1 VSGAPAEPQTPLV
14 RVQLL
19 GRFAISA
26 GGREAGP
33 WQRPPAKRLCELVLV
48 SPGRRVSR
56 DLACEMLFAG
66 HTTADVARALIKALT
81 LARSVLANL
90 GGTSA
95 DLLRADRASIWVP
108 AEVAVEVDSE
118 IHEQRLRAG
127 LALAPGQSR
136 DEHLAAALTDVGM
149 LLADE
154 PYADWA
160 IAPRERL
167 ESLRQLA
174 RMALARDRAKGAG
187 RCGPEAVAEAW
198 EACLASDPACEE
210 AATALVRGYQS
221 QGLRQLAARAYERCR
236 ASLDELGLRPSP
248 ALEEVRAAALPTTA
262 EKGGVPTS
270 PGEERRVVSVM
281 FAEVVV
287 SGAPR
292 GDPEDL
298 RELVGDALANVITAV
313 EGLGGTVASLSGAGL
328 QALFGAPEAHED
340 DPERA
345 VRAAFRALSRGSTPG
360 TGGLRAGVETGP
372 AVVGLV
378 QSGPSSYFRAVGAV
392 VGVAAALQSV
402 ARPASVL
409 VGPATRAATE
419 GSFDWGATEEVLVGE
434 GTKPV
439 VGAYL
444 EKPRPGAP
452 ARQPRLAGRGPLIGR
467 SGEVSSLVGALQATE
482 EGTGSV
488 VVVEGEP
495 GLGKTRLVQECRKRF
510 LAWVG
515 AGSGRLP
522 LWAEGRCASYA
533 STTPYGLYRHM
544 LASWVGV
551 APDQPEAVVAPA
563 IERALLAVMGDQELW
578 PVLARMMDLP
588 AGATLGSMRPQD
600 LQRETFAAVRRLVAR
615 LARAGPTVLSLEDL
629 HWADATS
636 LRLTE
641 ELAQLVNE
649 GPLLVLVTRRP
660 HPDPGVSA
668 LEESLASELGAKLR
682 HIDLAPLS
690 AEAEAELAAIL
701 VGEGAGPGVVDAVRA
716 GTEGNPLFLEERL
729 FSMVD
734 TGALTGGPGRWRLSE
749 GVTADVPQV
758 LERMV
763 RSRVDNLSL
772 GAQDLVRAASVIGT
786 EPGLALLVAT
796 CDAGDQLQASVA
808 EVADAGLLGE
818 LATAPEPT
826 YRFRHALVQ
835 EAVYRGM
842 LRPERRRRHGRV
854 AWALESLSEGR
865 LPEVA
870 GVLGQHFAAAAEYE
884 RALHYFEVAGDYAAA
899 AYAND
904 EAIASFRSA
913 AELCEPLAP
922 GGPDADAYRVWAK
935 LADVYSIT
943 GRRDEAR
950 PAIHRALAI
959 ADPADVLG
967 RARLHTELATL
978 ESSDA
983 RFEGARA
990 HLEEAKKLFPA
1001 DPIDADQATFDQWFY
1016 TMERWSEYHRWR
1028 SEPGEVLEV
1037 LDQMRPAVE
1046 LRGSVHQRAVLLRET
1061 AQAGAALA
1069 GYRVSEQHIAD
1080 LVRAAEMVD
1089 ATELDPI
1096 QLAKHH
1102 LYPAY
1107 FAFLRGD
1114 TALSKKHVEISLA
1127 VAERRGLAQ
1136 VRAASMLI
1144 RPLTALRAHDPD
1156 AVREFGPAAVAACER
1171 IGYPEWVAMV
1181 KGTLAWLAFQEGRSE
1196 DVLLLAAECEELNKK
1211 AHGVER
1217 FVNWVRLWP
1226 VVAVHLA
1233 AGRVE
1238 PAVEAARQML
1248 DPSQQ
1253 RFEDELESLLTS
1265 ACQAWDT
1272 GEASEAEEALSDALV
1287 VAEEL
1292 RYL

>member
-1 VSGAPAEPQTPLV
+1 MGE
-14 RVQLL
+14 
-19 GRFAISA
+19 
-26 GGREAGP
+26 REAGP
-33 WQRPPAKRLCELVLV
+33 WQRPPAKRLCEVVLV

-66 HTTADVARALIKALT
+66 RTTANVGRALIRALS

-90 GGTSA
+90 GGASA
-95 DLLRADRASIWVP
+95 ELLRADRGNIWVP
-108 AEVAVEVDSE
+108 ADVALEVDSE
-118 IHEQRLRAG
+118 IHEQRLRVG
-127 LALAPGQSR
+127 LGMAPGQRR
-136 DEHLAAALTDVGM
+136 DDHLVAALADDGT

-154 PYADWA
+154 LYADWA

-167 ESLRQLA
+167 EGLRQQA

-187 RCGPEAVAEAW
+187 RCGPEAVTEAW
-198 EACLASDPACEE
+198 EACLANDPACEE
-210 AATALVRGYQS
+210 AAAALVRAYES
-221 QGLRQLAARAYERCR
+221 RGLRQLAARAYERCR
-236 ASLDELGLRPSP
+236 GGLDELGLQLSP
-248 ALEEVRAAALPTTA
+248 ALEQVRAAALSTPG
-262 EKGGVPTS
+262 ETS
-270 PGEERRVVSVM
+270 VAATGPREERRVVTVM

-287 SGAPR
+287 VSGAP
-292 GDPEDL
+292 GDDPEDL

-313 EGLGGTVASLSGAGL
+313 ETLGGSVTSLSGAGL

-345 VRAAFRALSRGSTPG
+345 VRAAFRALSRGSPPG

-392 VGVAAALQSV
+392 VGAAAALQSV

-419 GSFDWGATEEVLVGE
+419 GSFEWGTTEEVLVAE
-434 GTKPV
+434 GAKPLA
-439 VGAYL
+439 GAYL
-444 EKPRPGAP
+444 EKPRPGGP

-467 SGEVSSLVGALQATE
+467 AGELSSLVGALRATE

-488 VVVEGEP
+488 VVIEGEP

-510 LAWVG
+510 MAWVG
-515 AGSGRLP
+515 ARNGRLP

-533 STTPYGLYRHM
+533 STTPYSLYRHL

-563 IERALLAVMGDQELW
+563 VERALVAVLGNNELW

-588 AGATLGSMRPQD
+588 AGAALGSMRPVD
-600 LQRETFAAVRRLVAR
+600 LQREIFAAVRMVVAR

-641 ELAQLVNE
+641 ELAQLVHE
-649 GPLLVLVTRRP
+649 SPLLVLVTRRP
-660 HPDPGVSA
+660 HRNPGVSA
-668 LEESLASELGAKLR
+668 LEASLSKELGRKLQC
-682 HIDLAPLS
+682 IEIAPLAP
-690 AEAEAELAAIL
+690 EAEAELARVL
-701 VGEGAGPGVVDAVRA
+701 LGEGAGPRVVDAVRA

-729 FSMVD
+729 FSMVE
-734 TGALTGGPGRWRLSE
+734 TGALMGGPGRWQLSE
-749 GVTADVPQV
+749 GVIAEVPEV
-758 LERMV
+758 LERLV
-763 RSRVDNLSL
+763 CSRVDKLSV
-772 GAQDLVRAASVIGT
+772 GAKDVVRAASVIGT
-786 EPGLALLVAT
+786 EPGLALLAAT
-796 CDAGDQLQASVA
+796 CDAGDELAPHLA
-808 EVADAGLLGE
+808 EVAGAGLLGE

-854 AWALESLSEGR
+854 AWALESLSNGR

-870 GVLGQHFAAAAEYE
+870 GVLGQHFAAAAEHE
-884 RALHYFEVAGDYAAA
+884 RALHYFELAGDHATA
-899 AYAND
+899 AYANE

-913 AELCEPLAP
+913 VELCESPASSSP
-922 GGPDADAYRVWAK
+922 SADEHRLWGK

-950 PAIHRALAI
+950 PAFHRALAL
-959 ADPADVLG
+959 ADPSDVLG
-967 RARLHTELATL
+967 RARLNTWLGSL
-978 ESSDA
+978 ETYDA
-983 RFEGARA
+983 RFEAALA
-990 HLEEAKKLFPA
+990 HLEQAKKLLPP
-1001 DPIDADQATFDQWFY
+1001 DPIDADQATFDQWFS

-1028 SEPGEVLEV
+1028 GQPDEVLAV
-1037 LDQMRPAVE
+1037 FDQMGPAVE
-1046 LRGSVHQRAVLLRET
+1046 ARGSVHQRALLLREK
-1061 AQAGAALA
+1061 AQARAALA
-1069 GYRVSEQHIAD
+1069 GYRVSEEHMAD
-1080 LVRAAEMVD
+1080 LARAVEMVD
-1089 ATELDPI
+1089 ACEPDPY
-1096 QLAKHH
+1096 QLGVFHMY
-1102 LYPAY
+1102 LSY
-1107 FAFLRGD
+1107 FAFMRGD
-1114 TALSKKHVEISLA
+1114 IKLSNKHVDISLA
-1127 VAERRGLAQ
+1127 MADRRGLAQ
-1136 VRAASMLI
+1136 LRAASMVI
-1144 RPLTALRAHDPD
+1144 RPLTALRAHDTD
-1156 AVREFGPAAVAACER
+1156 AVRELGPAAVAACEW
-1171 IGYPEWVAMV
+1171 IGYPEWVAMA

-1196 DVLLLAAECEELNKK
+1196 DVLALAAECDELNGE

-1238 PAVEAARQML
+1238 PAVDAARQMI

-1253 RFEDELESLLTS
+1253 RFEPELESLVTS
-1265 ACQAWDT
+1265 ACQAWDDA
-1272 GEASEAEEALSDALV
+1272 EAGRAEKALNDA
-1287 VAEEL
+1287 VAMARHL
-1292 RYL
+1292 RYV